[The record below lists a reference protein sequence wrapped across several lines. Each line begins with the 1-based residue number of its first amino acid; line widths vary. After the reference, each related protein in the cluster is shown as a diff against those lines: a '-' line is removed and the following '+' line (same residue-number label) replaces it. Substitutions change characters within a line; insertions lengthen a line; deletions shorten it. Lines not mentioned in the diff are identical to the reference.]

1 MLQKSN
7 YHASVNKRIM
17 LKVLRNVIFRD
28 MFAFNLCHY
37 DGTSFWSKLRLK
49 LGAVL
54 LLIYKYMWQTM
65 SFSNWKFVAY

>member
-37 DGTSFWSKLRLK
+37 YGASFWSKLRLK